1 MFTWHMPE
9 KQWRKAVIV
18 TGCALFVMSHCD
30 VKFTFQIQRFGKGF
44 DTLPII
50 IYALSSFIVV

>member
-1 MFTWHMPE
+1 MPE